1 MEIETKITKQSD
13 MENHDGLS
21 GYDHYIAAQ
30 QNHGAFRAFYDFLN
44 EVKPTRIL
52 EIGTAL
58 GGFTQFLRL
67 VSLDINW
74 PFFIRSYDIHE
85 MTWYG
90 EIKNLGI
97 DVRVE
102 NIFNEDYSI
111 VDPEVISFI
120 QGSGT
125 TLVLCDGGDKV
136 KEFNLLSNYIKQ
148 GDYIMAHDYVD
159 THENFEANYNGKIW
173 NWHEIS
179 DENIKDACERN
190 NLVTYN
196 KEIFDKVVWVCRK
209 KI

>member
-1 MEIETKITKQSD
+1 MEIEAKITKESN
-13 MENHDGLS
+13 METHDGLS

-30 QNHGAFRAFYDFLN
+30 QNHGAFRAFYDFLK
-44 EVKPTRIL
+44 EVKPARVL

-58 GGFTQFLRL
+58 GGFTQYLRL
-67 VSLDINW
+67 VSLDLNW

-102 NIFNEDYSI
+102 NIFNEDYSV

-159 THENFEANYNGKIW
+159 TRENFDENYNGKIW
-173 NWHEIS
+173 NWHEIC

-190 NLVTYN
+190 NLVPHN